1 MNKHRPSLPGISR
14 RGFLRVGAVGVSAYY
29 LLPSAPPWNV
39 QASTKVALRGSA
51 EQCIFLFLNG
61 GPSQIDTFDFKE
73 GRWTP
78 PDFDL
83 RTIKGG
89 PLKLPYGLFP
99 KMAEKMDDVAIVRS
113 VEAWEAGHSRAQ
125 FYLQVAHPISPARRN
140 EMPSIG
146 AVIAH
151 ETRSRRKATDFL
163 PPFVSMNFGAG
174 GGAGLIGAGCL
185 DPSTNPLALDTKQDL
200 NFVLAEAE
208 RQRFDRRWG
217 LLKKLEEAQQTAHVA
232 KARETDEYQSHY
244 AGAHSMMLASGI
256 GKVLTLAEEDRK
268 AYGSS
273 SLGDA
278 CVLARNLIAADAGT
292 RHVLISHD
300 GWDSHANIYDKSKPS
315 NHYALCRE
323 LDGALSQ
330 LLSDLARLKARD
342 GSRLLDKTMIV
353 AMGEFGRT
361 VGDLTVNK
369 GRDHNRFASTTL
381 FAGGGV
387 KGGRIIGA
395 TDETGG
401 KVADPGWSRKRSIY
415 TEDVVATIYSALG
428 IDWTKKITNTPS
440 GRAFEYL
447 ESVSGTTFVNFAEI
461 DPLYS

>member
-1 MNKHRPSLPGISR
+1 
-14 RGFLRVGAVGVSAYY
+14 
-29 LLPSAPPWNV
+29 
-39 QASTKVALRGSA
+39 
-51 EQCIFLFLNG
+51 
-61 GPSQIDTFDFKE
+61 
-73 GRWTP
+73 
-78 PDFDL
+78 
-83 RTIKGG
+83 
-89 PLKLPYGLFP
+89 
-99 KMAEKMDDVAIVRS
+99 
-113 VEAWEAGHSRAQ
+113 
-125 FYLQVAHPISPARRN
+125 
-140 EMPSIG
+140 
-146 AVIAH
+146 
-151 ETRSRRKATDFL
+151 
-163 PPFVSMNFGAG
+163 MNFGAG

-185 DPSTNPLALDTKQDL
+185 DPANNPLALDTKQDL

-208 RQRFDRRWG
+208 RHRFERRWG
-217 LLKKLEEAQQTAHVA
+217 LLRKLEDAQQAAHVA
-232 KARETDEYQSHY
+232 KARETDEYESHY
-244 AGAHSMMLASGI
+244 AGARSMMLASGI
-256 GKVLTLAEEDRK
+256 GKVLTLPEEDRK
-268 AYGSS
+268 AYGNS

-300 GWDSHANIYDKSKPS
+300 GWDFHANIYDKSKPS
-315 NHYALCRE
+315 NHYTLCRE

-330 LLSDLARLKARD
+330 LLTDLARLKTRD

-361 VGDLTVNK
+361 VGDLTVNN

-387 KGGRIIGA
+387 KGGGR
-395 TDETGG
+395 
-401 KVADPGWSRKRSIY
+401 VADPGWSRKRSIY